1 MKMNGVS
8 SGQVEKESGCI
19 CQFYSSEINAAACQV
34 PNLWLY
40 LLSGEAIQVTNL
52 HAFKNLMSKPTTALM
67 QSCLQGQ
74 SQQRTKAT
82 EEGTAGRMSPD
93 LLAQLHPLK
102 PWLPV
107 STS

>member
-1 MKMNGVS
+1 
-8 SGQVEKESGCI
+8 
-19 CQFYSSEINAAACQV
+19 
-34 PNLWLY
+34 
-40 LLSGEAIQVTNL
+40 
-52 HAFKNLMSKPTTALM
+52 M

-74 SQQRTKAT
+74 NQQRTKAT

-107 STS
+107 STSLKKEKKKKTPEGAPDSDKRSH